1 MSSNL
6 IYFLLS
12 VLVLILI
19 VILVF
24 YWRERQFNL
33 AQKSHDHEALK
44 ANANQPEAISQSSAH
59 QEHVLAQAQIFKAQL
74 ADLELERSRG
84 LITEEEFAQAH
95 DEMARRLLE
104 DTSSSSE
111 PVPKEAVVHPSPKA
125 YRYKW
130 LMVSLSV
137 FLFVASLGLY
147 LAIGQPEALDPNV
160 LAEGLSNDEQFNA
173 AQHARSP
180 EMLAKMAKEM
190 QERVDKE
197 PNSVEAWT
205 LLARVQ
211 RARENFAEANEAYK
225 KSLSLSS
232 NDDVAIERAEV
243 LAMLNQGRFEG
254 ESMQII
260 ESVLKADPDQANALL
275 LAGSAAFSQG
285 KYPLALER
293 WTRVRKQ
300 LDPNSSE
307 AQSVDQ
313 VIALTQ
319 EKLGIKPAPSKAKAK
334 DAGSAQA
341 SIKGQVVLSDALANK
356 VEKTDSVFV
365 YATDPQ
371 GSRMPIAIL
380 KTKAT
385 SFPLSFELNDD
396 LAMSPE
402 RKLSQFSEVV
412 LHVRISKTGQAIPE
426 PSDLGLTTGPIVLG
440 AKNLQLRVEGL
451 YKSK

>member
-1 MSSNL
+1 
-6 IYFLLS
+6 
-12 VLVLILI
+12 
-19 VILVF
+19 
-24 YWRERQFNL
+24 
-33 AQKSHDHEALK
+33 
-44 ANANQPEAISQSSAH
+44 
-59 QEHVLAQAQIFKAQL
+59 
-74 ADLELERSRG
+74 

-95 DEMARRLLE
+95 DELARRLLE
-104 DTSSSSE
+104 DTAGVSE
-111 PVPKEAVVHPSPKA
+111 PAKPTSDALLTSPKA

-147 LAIGQPEALDPNV
+147 LTIGQPSALDPQALV
-160 LAEGLSNDEQFNA
+160 DGIQDDSAFND

-180 EMLAKMAKEM
+180 EMLAKMAREM

-205 LLARVQ
+205 MLARVQ
-211 RARENFAEANEAYK
+211 RARENFAEANEAFK
-225 KSLSLSS
+225 KSLALSS

-300 LDPNSSE
+300 LDPNSAE
-307 AQSVDQ
+307 AQSLDQ
-313 VIALTQ
+313 VIALSK
-319 EKLGIKPAPSKAKAK
+319 EKMGIKPASTPVADKNKVTGA
-334 DAGSAQA
+334 A
-341 SIKGQVVLSDALANK
+341 SIKGQVVLDQSLMAK
-356 VEKTDSVFV
+356 VEKADSVFV

-380 KTKAT
+380 KTKADAL
-385 SFPLSFELNDD
+385 PLSFELTDEM
-396 LAMSPE
+396 AMSPDK
-402 RKLSQFSEVV
+402 KLSQFNQV
-412 LHVRISKTGQAIPE
+412 LVHVRISKSGQAMPQPE
-426 PSDLGLTTGPIVLG
+426 DLGLTTGPISLG
-440 AKNLQLRVEGL
+440 AKNLQLKIEGL
-451 YKSK
+451 YKAK

>member
-1 MSSNL
+1 MSSSL
-6 IYFLLS
+6 IYFLGATLA
-12 VLVLILI
+12 LILF
-19 VILVF
+19 VILIF
-24 YWRERQFNL
+24 YWRARKFS
-33 AQKSHDHEALK
+33 AQQKTQDALQGGQLNPTD
-44 ANANQPEAISQSSAH
+44 NAQQSASSK
-59 QEHVLAQAQIFKAQL
+59 ELILAQAQVFKAQV

-95 DEMARRLLE
+95 DELARRLLE
-104 DTSSSSE
+104 DTAGVSE
-111 PVPKEAVVHPSPKA
+111 PAKPTSDALLTSPKA

-147 LAIGQPEALDPNV
+147 LTIGQPSALDPQALV
-160 LAEGLSNDEQFNA
+160 DGIQDDSAFND

-180 EMLAKMAKEM
+180 EMLAKMAREM

-205 LLARVQ
+205 MLARVQ
-211 RARENFAEANEAYK
+211 RARENFAEANEAFK
-225 KSLSLSS
+225 KSLALSS

-300 LDPNSSE
+300 LDPNSAE
-307 AQSVDQ
+307 AQSLDQ
-313 VIALTQ
+313 VIALSQ
-319 EKLGIKPAPSKAKAK
+319 EKMGIKPA
-334 DAGSAQA
+334 SAPVVDKNKVTGAA
-341 SIKGQVVLSDALANK
+341 SIKGQVVLDQSLMAK

-380 KTKAT
+380 KTKADAL
-385 SFPLSFELNDD
+385 PLSFELTDEM
-396 LAMSPE
+396 AMSPDK
-402 RKLSQFSEVV
+402 KLSQFNQV
-412 LHVRISKTGQAIPE
+412 LVHVRISKSGQAMPQPE
-426 PSDLGLTTGPIVLG
+426 DLGLTTGPISLG
-440 AKNLQLRVEGL
+440 AKNLQLKIEGL
-451 YKSK
+451 YKAK